1 MVFKI
6 HEEIS
11 YPTRLL
17 QQLDELILIDLPKL
31 THIINM
37 EIAKFYENL
46 KILQVK
52 ECKSLNWLPMSLM
65 LTNMEISDCEALEK
79 IMIID
84 KKKKEREGV
93 PTFLNWRTL
102 ENLKNLSVVFPSTSE
117 FPSLKT
123 LKVANCPSLMT
134 FVEESS
140 KSKDRPEPSTSNY
153 FFLNSVSFNY
163 KF

>member
-84 KKKKEREGV
+84 KKKEG
-93 PTFLNWRTL
+93 TRRSANFSQL
-102 ENLKNLSVVFPSTSE
+102 EDS
-117 FPSLKT
+117 
-123 LKVANCPSLMT
+123 
-134 FVEESS
+134 
-140 KSKDRPEPSTSNY
+140 
-153 FFLNSVSFNY
+153 
-163 KF
+163 